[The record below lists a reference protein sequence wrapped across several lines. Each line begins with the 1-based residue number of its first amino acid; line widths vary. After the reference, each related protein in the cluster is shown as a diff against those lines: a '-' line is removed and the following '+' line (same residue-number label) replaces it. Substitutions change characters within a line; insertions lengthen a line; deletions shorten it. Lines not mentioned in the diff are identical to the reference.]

1 MKIGD
6 LVRIKTKSL
15 HFYEGRY
22 GIITSSFPIVEL
34 ESPRSL
40 MWHTV
45 LLGTVEYCFKNT
57 DLEVVNENRGFS

>member
-22 GIITSSFPIVEL
+22 GIITSSLPIMSD
-34 ESPRSL
+34 ESLHKL
-40 MWHTV
+40 MWHKV
-45 LLGTVEYCFKNT
+45 LLGTAEYCFKNT
-57 DLEVVNENRGFS
+57 DLEVINENR